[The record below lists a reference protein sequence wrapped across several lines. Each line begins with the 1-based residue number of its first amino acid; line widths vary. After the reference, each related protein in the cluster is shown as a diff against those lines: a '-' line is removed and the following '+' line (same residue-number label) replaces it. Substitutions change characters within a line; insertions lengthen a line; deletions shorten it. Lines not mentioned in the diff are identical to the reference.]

1 VTLEPARTGAPEI
14 HDVPLTGT
22 LDDDSLLV
30 KARGVTKQFGGL
42 TAVSGVNFDI
52 PRGSIVSLIGPN
64 GAGKT
69 TFFNMITG
77 FYSPTAG
84 EIWFDGQPVT
94 RQKGKKVVSR
104 KPHEVTAMGI
114 GRTFQNIRLFGTM
127 SALDNVRVGLT
138 VHLTSRWW
146 DSIVRTPGMLR
157 EEMAGI
163 EEAMGL
169 LKLVDLEN
177 RADTWARN
185 LPYGDQRR
193 LEIAR
198 ALATRPKLLLLDEP
212 TAGMNSSE
220 TREMTDFIRKLRVE
234 LGLTVLLIEHDM
246 RVVMGIS
253 DRITVL
259 DHGEVIAEGRPADV
273 RANPHVIE
281 AYLGRG
287 AADA

>member
-1 VTLEPARTGAPEI
+1 MTGSTMAVGLTGAIP
-14 HDVPLTGT
+14 
-22 LDDDSLLV
+22 DDQVLV
-30 KARGVTKQFGGL
+30 RARGVTKRFGGL
-42 TAVSGVNFDI
+42 LAVNSVDFDI
-52 PRGSIVSLIGPN
+52 PRTSIVSLIGPN

-77 FYSPTAG
+77 AYVPTEG
-84 EIWFDGQPVT
+84 EISFDGHPIVYL
-94 RQKGKKVVSR
+94 KGSKVKSR
-104 KPHEVTAMGI
+104 KPHEVTALGI

-127 SALDNVRVGLT
+127 SALDNV
-138 VHLTSRWW
+138 
-146 DSIVRTPGMLR
+146 
-157 EEMAGI
+157 MAGI
-163 EEAMGL
+163 HVHLKSHFWDAILRTPSMLNEQQDTIDEGMRLLELVGL
-169 LKLVDLEN
+169 ET

-198 ALATRPKLLLLDEP
+198 ALGTRPKLLLLDEP
-212 TAGMNSSE
+212 TAGMDASE
-220 TREMTDFIRKLRVE
+220 TREMTDFIRKLRAE

-259 DHGEVIAEGRPADV
+259 DHGEVIAEGSPADV
-273 RANPHVIE
+273 RANPKVVE

-287 AADA
+287 AAEA

>member
-1 VTLEPARTGAPEI
+1 MSIEELPTGMGTATLQDEA
-14 HDVPLTGT
+14 
-22 LDDDSLLV
+22 LLV
-30 KARGVTKQFGGL
+30 KARGVTKRFGGL
-42 TAVSGVNFDI
+42 LAVNKVDFDI

-77 FYSPTAG
+77 YYVPTTG
-84 EIWFDGQPVT
+84 QISFDGQPIVSMKGNKVT
-94 RQKGKKVVSR
+94 AK
-104 KPHEVTAMGI
+104 KPHEVTALGI

-127 SALDNVRVGLT
+127 SALDNVRVGHN
-138 VHLTSRWW
+138 VHLKSHWW
-146 DSIVRTPGMLR
+146 DSVFRTPGMLR
-157 EEMAGI
+157 EEQATIAECMS
-163 EEAMGL
+163 L
-169 LKLVDLEN
+169 LKLVDLDKRSE
-177 RADTWARN
+177 TWARN

-220 TREMTDFIRKLRVE
+220 TRQMTDFIRRLRAE

-259 DHGEVIAEGRPADV
+259 DHGEVIAEGSPADV
-273 RANPHVIE
+273 RANPRVIE

-287 AADA
+287 AAAEA

>member
-1 VTLEPARTGAPEI
+1 MAVGLTGA
-14 HDVPLTGT
+14 VP
-22 LDDDSLLV
+22 DDQVLV
-30 KARGVTKQFGGL
+30 RARGVTKRFGGL
-42 TAVSGVNFDI
+42 LAVNSVDFDI
-52 PRGSIVSLIGPN
+52 PRRSIVSLIGPN

-77 FYSPTAG
+77 AYTPTQG
-84 EIWFDGQPVT
+84 EISFDGQAIVFL
-94 RQKGKKVVSR
+94 KGKKLKSR

-127 SALDNVRVGLT
+127 SALDNVRAGIHVHLRSHWWDAILRTPSMLNEELDTIDEGMRLLELVGLE
-138 VHLTSRWW
+138 
-146 DSIVRTPGMLR
+146 D
-157 EEMAGI
+157 
-163 EEAMGL
+163 
-169 LKLVDLEN
+169 

-198 ALATRPKLLLLDEP
+198 ALGTRPKLLLLDEP
-212 TAGMNSSE
+212 TAGMNASE
-220 TREMTDFIRKLRVE
+220 TREMTDFIRRLRAD

-259 DHGEVIAEGRPADV
+259 DHGEVIAEGTPAEV
-273 RANPHVIE
+273 RANPKVVE

-287 AADA
+287 AAEA